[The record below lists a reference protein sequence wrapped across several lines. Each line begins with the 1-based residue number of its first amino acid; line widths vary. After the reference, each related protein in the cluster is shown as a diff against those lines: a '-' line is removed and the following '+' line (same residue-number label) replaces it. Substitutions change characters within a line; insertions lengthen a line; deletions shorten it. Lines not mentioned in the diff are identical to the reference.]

1 MAYDRDL
8 NFIYRNPTRLIYGEN
23 SINEVGLEA
32 DALKCSRA
40 FLVTDKGIVNA
51 GLTERVEKALGR
63 KLAGTFDGCI
73 QDSDLRI
80 INDAAEIA
88 RGKGADILVSVG
100 GGSVID
106 TTKGI
111 AIVLKEGGKIE
122 DYKGQQ
128 CLTRPQTP
136 HIVIPTTAGTGSE
149 VTYFAV
155 IKDQVNHQKHPYC
168 DDNIIPNVG
177 ILDPTMTAGLP
188 PMLTATTGMD
198 AFSHALEAI
207 HATPCSPVADGM
219 ALHAIRL
226 IMEYLPLCVENGKDL
241 FARGQQLM
249 ASTIAGIA
257 FTNAQVG
264 LVHAIAH
271 TLGGLFQVPHGL
283 ANSLML
289 PHVVRYNMDTCAD
302 KYVMIAQAMNIYAK
316 GMSDE
321 EASEAVAEA
330 ITALTTRMGVPQRLR
345 DVGVPEDG
353 LVQLA
358 EGTLSDGAIVY
369 NPKPVFEAEEVLGII
384 KQAW

>member
-1 MAYDRDL
+1 
-8 NFIYRNPTRLIYGEN
+8 
-23 SINEVGLEA
+23 
-32 DALKCSRA
+32 
-40 FLVTDKGIVNA
+40 
-51 GLTERVEKALGR
+51 
-63 KLAGTFDGCI
+63 
-73 QDSDLRI
+73 
-80 INDAAEIA
+80 
-88 RGKGADILVSVG
+88 
-100 GGSVID
+100 
-106 TTKGI
+106 
-111 AIVLKEGGKIE
+111 
-122 DYKGQQ
+122 
-128 CLTRPQTP
+128 
-136 HIVIPTTAGTGSE
+136 
-149 VTYFAV
+149 
-155 IKDQVNHQKHPYC
+155 
-168 DDNIIPNVG
+168 
-177 ILDPTMTAGLP
+177 
-188 PMLTATTGMD
+188 
-198 AFSHALEAI
+198 
-207 HATPCSPVADGM
+207 
-219 ALHAIRL
+219 
-226 IMEYLPLCVENGKDL
+226 
-241 FARGQQLM
+241 M

-330 ITALTTRMGVPQRLR
+330 ITALTKRMGVPQRLR